1 MIRPVCRVGNE
12 KSGNVRNDGSK
23 GHDRNYFN
31 HDSGRN
37 KGELDCR
44 RRCCVERQDCLAGGR
59 KESGTDDG
67 ILCGRSG
74 MRRRSLITMVSR
86 IETCVAVTRNH
97 AYVRKLIL
105 SSQLSALTI
114 PN

>member
-1 MIRPVCRVGNE
+1 MIRPVWRVGNE

-23 GHDRNYFN
+23 CHDRNYFN

-37 KGELDCR
+37 KGNNIADDDVVLKCR
-44 RRCCVERQDCLAGGR
+44 LFGRWWGGKR
-59 KESGTDDG
+59 HVSSDG

-86 IETCVAVTRNH
+86 IKELAFAIHV
-97 AYVRKLIL
+97 IM
-105 SSQLSALTI
+105 LTSESGS
-114 PN
+114 